1 MEFIT
6 ARPEHLEDMWRIT
19 LDAKAQLKGLGLDQ
33 WQKGYPSLEVWQQ
46 DFVDETGL
54 LAVEDGQV
62 LAACA
67 YLTTH
72 DPSYTT
78 IDGAWLTGDIR
89 AYGSLHRVC
98 VADQAKGKGVAG
110 KLFAHAFAITKAAG
124 LPSVRIDTHPG
135 NLPMQKTLAKNGFM
149 RCGIVILPGD
159 PAVRGSRERVAFE
172 KDW

>member
-1 MEFIT
+1 MEFII

-33 WQKGYPSLEVWQQ
+33 WQKGYPSREIWEQ
-46 DFVDETGL
+46 DFVNKTGI
-54 LAVEDGQV
+54 LAVEDGKV

-98 VADQAKGKGVAG
+98 VAQEAKGQGLVG
-110 KLFAHAFAITKAAG
+110 QLFAHACDLAKAAG

-135 NLPMQKTLAKNGFM
+135 NRPMARALEKAGVTI
-149 RCGIVILPGD
+149 CGTIILKGGAEDGD
-159 PAVRGSRERVAFE
+159 LRVAYE
-172 KDW
+172 KLL

>member
-33 WQKGYPSLEVWQQ
+33 WQKGYPSRDVWEQ
-46 DFVDETGL
+46 DFVNETAWV
-54 LAVEDGQV
+54 AVEDGKI

-67 YLTTH
+67 YLTSH

-98 VADQAKGKGVAG
+98 VAQEAKGQGVVG
-110 KLFAHAFAITKAAG
+110 QLFAHACNLSKAQG

-135 NLPMQKTLAKNGFM
+135 NQPMARALEKAGFQV
-149 RCGIVILPGD
+149 CGTIILKGGAEDGD
-159 PAVRGSRERVAFE
+159 LRVAYE
-172 KDW
+172 KLL